1 MTQLLIAWSEG
12 DETALD
18 QLIPL
23 VYDELHRLAK
33 HHMHR
38 ESAAN
43 SLQTTALLNEAYIRL
58 TDARQVNWQNR
69 AHFLAIASRLMR
81 RILVDFAR
89 ERNYQK
95 RGRGM
100 RQVTLDDVM
109 RVDPGLNEDLVAL
122 DEALSR
128 LAEIDERKCR
138 VVEMRFYGGLT
149 EEEIALALGVSPETV
164 KRDWRLA
171 KTWLLRRLSEGHE
184 NEDRGLDRG

>member
-1 MTQLLIAWSEG
+1 MTQLLIAWNEG

-38 ESAAN
+38 ERAADT
-43 SLQTTALLNEAYIRL
+43 LQTTALLNEAYIRL
-58 TDARQVNWQNR
+58 TGARQINWQNR
-69 AHFLAIASRLMR
+69 AHFMAIASRLMR

-89 ERNYQK
+89 ERSYQK
-95 RGRGM
+95 RGGKL

-109 RVDPGLNEDLVAL
+109 RVDPGLNEDVVAL
-122 DEALSR
+122 DEALSQ
-128 LAEIDERKCR
+128 LAEIDERKSR

-149 EEEIALALGVSPETV
+149 EEEIALALDVSPETV

-184 NEDRGLDRG
+184 DEDRGLERG